1 MGVTIN
7 IPKAK
12 NGSKII
18 IGSKITIGSYDRL
31 YILVIDQ
38 HFNWFQKKMIK
49 ICFGFTV
56 EDYKEE

>member
-12 NGSKII
+12 N
-18 IGSKITIGSYDRL
+18 GSKITIGSYDRL